1 MFFGRNNLLKNIINN
16 FQKLFAEFG
25 LPYFLIVFLPVN
37 GFLLSD
43 DEPVFLQELVFAEF
57 PQFIFLS

>member
-1 MFFGRNNLLKNIINN
+1 MVI
-16 FQKLFAEFG
+16 QKLFAEFG
-25 LPYFLIVFLPVN
+25 LPYFLIVFLPVY